1 VDHCDV
7 AIVGGG
13 PAGSSCA
20 WKLRRAGV
28 DVVVLDKAVFPRDK
42 VCAGWVTPEI
52 VESLELDWEDYTRE
66 THGMPPVG
74 FARTLQP
81 FTGFITGLIGGTEV
95 RTDYDHPVSYG
106 IRRCEFDA
114 YLLHRADARLKLG
127 ESLHELRPEPDGWVI
142 NGSLHT
148 PLVIGAGGHFCP
160 VARML
165 AQCDPEL
172 DDPVV
177 LAQEVE
183 FPLTKEQ
190 RDGYP
195 VAGERPE
202 LYFCPDLAGY
212 GWIVRKGDYL
222 NIGLGREHERN
233 LSTHLDSFLDFL
245 RQRGKLT
252 IDIPQPFRGHAYKLR
267 RHVPPVHVPDRVLL
281 IGDAAG
287 LAYPQ
292 SGEGIR
298 PAIESGLI
306 AAETVLEARG
316 HYAGSLWQRYRQ
328 RCDRRFGAGRSR
340 SDWLPATLKQWAAGR
355 LMETGWFNRRVLLD
369 RWFLHAHQPAL

>member
-1 VDHCDV
+1 V
-7 AIVGGG
+7 AIIGGG

-20 WKLRRAGV
+20 WQLRRAGV
-28 DVVVLDKAVFPRDK
+28 DVAVLDKATFPRDK
-42 VCAGWVTPEI
+42 VCAGWVTPPI
-52 VESLELDWEDYTRE
+52 LESLELDLGDYANASKP
-66 THGMPPVG
+66 GGCNPPASPEP
-74 FARTLQP
+74 ARILQP
-81 FTGFITGLIGGTEV
+81 FNSFITGLIGGPEV
-95 RTDYDHPVSYG
+95 STSYGKPVSYG
-106 IRRCEFDA
+106 IRRCEFDN
-114 YLLHRADARLKLG
+114 YLLQRCGARLMLG
-127 ESLHELRPEPDGWVI
+127 QSLQELRAEPDGWVI
-142 NGSLHT
+142 NGTLRT

-165 AQCDPEL
+165 ADIDLQL

-183 FPLTKEQ
+183 FALPASELE
-190 RDGYP
+190 RYP
-195 VAGERPE
+195 VLGTRPE

-212 GWIVRKGDYL
+212 GWIVRKGNYL
-222 NIGLGREHERN
+222 NIGIGREHERN
-233 LSTHLDSFLDFL
+233 LATHLEQFLDFL

-306 AAETVLEARG
+306 AAETILDASG
-316 HYAGSLWQRYRQ
+316 HYAGSLWQRYRE
-328 RCDRRFGAGRSR
+328 RCDRRFGRGSSR
-340 SDWLPATLKQWAAGR
+340 TKWLPAPLKQWAAGR
-355 LMETGWFNRRVLLD
+355 LMQTPWFSRHVLLN
-369 RWFLHAHQPAL
+369 RWFLHAQQPAL

>member
-1 VDHCDV
+1 
-7 AIVGGG
+7 
-13 PAGSSCA
+13 
-20 WKLRRAGV
+20 
-28 DVVVLDKAVFPRDK
+28 
-42 VCAGWVTPEI
+42 
-52 VESLELDWEDYTRE
+52 
-66 THGMPPVG
+66 
-74 FARTLQP
+74 
-81 FTGFITGLIGGTEV
+81 
-95 RTDYDHPVSYG
+95 VSYG

-114 YLLHRADARLKLG
+114 YLLRRSGARLKLG
-127 ESLHELRPEPDGWVI
+127 EPLRELRPEPDGWVI
-142 NGSLHT
+142 NGDLRA
-148 PLVIGAGGHFCP
+148 PLLIGAGGHFCP

-165 AQCDPEL
+165 ARCDPEL

-183 FPLTKEQ
+183 FALTGDQ
-190 RDGYP
+190 RDHCP
-195 VAGERPE
+195 IAGSHPE
-202 LYFCPDLAGY
+202 LFFCPDLAGY

-233 LSTHLDSFLDFL
+233 LSMHLDDFLSFL
-245 RQRGKLT
+245 RARGKLT
-252 IDIPQPFRGHAYKLR
+252 LDIPQPFRGHAYKLR

-306 AAETVLEARG
+306 AAETILEAHG
-316 HYAGSLWQRYRQ
+316 HYAGSLWHRYRR

-340 SDWLPATLKQWAAGR
+340 IDWVPTTLKQWAAGQ
-355 LMETGWFNRRVLLD
+355 LLETGWFSRRVLLD